1 MIDDTKEYIGTG
13 NFSYGVNKRDKKS
26 NIYDLLAM
34 VENVGYRVA
43 SYNVKNKRL
52 TIPFMEI
59 HMPRTEVLEQFIEI
73 AKNNQKEQQNER
85 QLQN

>member
-1 MIDDTKEYIGTG
+1 MIDDTKDYISTG

-52 TIPFMEI
+52 TIPFTQI
-59 HMPRTEVLEQFIEI
+59 HIPRTEVLEQFIEI
-73 AKNNQKEQQNER
+73 AKNNVKEKQNER
-85 QLQN
+85 

>member
-1 MIDDTKEYIGTG
+1 MIDDTKHYIGTG

-52 TIPFMEI
+52 TIPFTEI
-59 HMPRTEVLEQFIEI
+59 HIPRTEVLEQFIKI
-73 AKNNQKEQQNER
+73 SKNNDKEQQNER
-85 QLQN
+85 

>member
-1 MIDDTKEYIGTG
+1 MIDEEKDYIGTG

-43 SYNVKNKRL
+43 SYNAKNKRL
-52 TIPFMEI
+52 TIPFTEI
-59 HMPRTEVLEQFIEI
+59 HIPRTEVLEQFIEI
-73 AKNNQKEQQNER
+73 VKNNEKEKDNEE
-85 QLQN
+85 N